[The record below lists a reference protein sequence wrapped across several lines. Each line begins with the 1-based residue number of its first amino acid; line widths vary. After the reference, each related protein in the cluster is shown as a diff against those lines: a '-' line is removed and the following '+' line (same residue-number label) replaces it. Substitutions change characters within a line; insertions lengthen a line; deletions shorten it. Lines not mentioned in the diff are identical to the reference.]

1 MIPHLVHSS
10 PVRLIDGPLVVI
22 SPAQTVVLMAD
33 TLIEDGCPLEK
44 PAAMRCLLKKGFSAF
59 RAARYVEDAMA
70 NVVARAMVE
79 P

>member
-1 MIPHLVHSS
+1 MIPRLVHSS
-10 PVRLIDGPLVVI
+10 PVRLIDAPLVVI

-33 TLIEDGCPLEK
+33 TLIEEGCELEK
-44 PAAMRCLLKKGFSAF
+44 RAAMRCLLKKGFSAF
-59 RAARYVEDAMA
+59 RCARYVEDAMA